1 MKLLTPVEFP
11 ASRLGLSL
19 GDKVMVLGSCFADAV
34 GEHLKAAGF
43 SVCLNPFG
51 TLYNPASI
59 AGAMQRMSSARPFSA
74 SECVEMG
81 AGAGLV
87 CSFSHHTRFARE
99 SVEDFLENANDSLD
113 EAADFWQDCN
123 KVIVTLGTIYCFLH
137 EGSVVA
143 NCLKRPAA
151 EFERVPMSLGQVLQ
165 TLRAMVVSAPGKD
178 FIFTVSPVRHL
189 ADGAHGNML
198 SKSTL
203 LLAVEQLLADPQ
215 VGSRCEYF
223 PAYEIVMDE
232 LRDYRFYAPDMV
244 HPSAQAE
251 DYIWERFLAWAVP
264 ASEHAEIAANE
275 KAFRASQHR
284 PNLHK

>member
-87 CSFSHHTRFARE
+87 CSFSHHTRFARD

-123 KVIVTLGTIYCFLH
+123 KIVVTLGTMYCFLH

-178 FIFTVSPVRHL
+178 FIFTVSPVRHMT
-189 ADGAHGNML
+189 DGAHGNQL

-203 LLAVEQLLADPQ
+203 LLAVEHLLADPQ

-275 KAFRASQHR
+275 KAFRASLHR